1 MHRLARRL
9 LWTTLLM
16 AGVAHLGAAQY
27 PAVTIPNTEIR
38 SLHSKITGR
47 DYDLYIYPPTTGSP
61 AAGRKHPVLYLLDGQ
76 WDFKLLCSI
85 QGGLL
90 YDKYVPD
97 VIIVGITYSGAKA
110 NYDSLRAVD
119 YTPFAG
125 PNNPG
130 SGQGAKFL
138 AALKSEI
145 LPFVEREYPADPARR
160 AIMGNSL
167 GGLFTLYALF
177 TEPSLFSAYVAS
189 SPAVTYA
196 SRGSFSDEAAYATTH
211 RDLTAKLF
219 IGVGEDEP
227 LAAPVKE
234 MIETLRSRHYP
245 GLQFDGRVIAEE
257 RHSGN
262 KPETYNRG
270 LRFIFRLPDGAR

>member
-1 MHRLARRL
+1 M
-9 LWTTLLM
+9 LM
-16 AGVAHLGAAQY
+16 AGPARLGAAQY

-38 SLHSKITGR
+38 SFHSTITGR
-47 DYDLYIYPPTTGSP
+47 DYDLYVYPPSAGSLAP
-61 AAGRKHPVLYLLDGQ
+61 GRKHPVLYLLDGQ
-76 WDFKLLCSI
+76 WDFKLLSSI

-119 YTPFAG
+119 YTPLAG

-130 SGQGAKFL
+130 SGQGGKFL

-145 LPFVEREYPADPARR
+145 LPFVERNYPADPEHR
-160 AIMGNSL
+160 AFMGNSL
-167 GGLFTLYALF
+167 GGLFTLYAMF

-196 SRGSFSDEAAYATTH
+196 SRGSFADEAAYAKTH
-211 RDLTAKLF
+211 RT
-219 IGVGEDEP
+219 
-227 LAAPVKE
+227 
-234 MIETLRSRHYP
+234 SRQAVH
-245 GLQFDGRVIAEE
+245 R
-257 RHSGN
+257 RR
-262 KPETYNRG
+262 RG
-270 LRFIFRLPDGAR
+270 

>member
-1 MHRLARRL
+1 MQRVTWTLAAAL
-9 LWTTLLM
+9 LVSSHDVTR
-16 AGVAHLGAAQY
+16 AQF
-27 PAVTIPNTEIR
+27 PAVTIPGTELR
-38 SLHSKITGR
+38 SLHSTITGR
-47 DYDLYIYPPTTGSP
+47 DYDLYVYPPTP
-61 AAGRKHPVLYLLDGQ
+61 ASLAPGRKHPVLYLLDGQ

-97 VIIVGITYSGAKA
+97 VIVVGITYSGAKA

-119 YTPFAG
+119 YTPLAG

-138 AALKSEI
+138 AALRTEI
-145 LPFVEREYPADPARR
+145 LPFIERSYPADPARR
-160 AIMGNSL
+160 ALMGNSL
-167 GGLFTLYALF
+167 GGLFALYAMF

-196 SRGSFSDEAAYATTH
+196 SRGSFADEAKYARTH
-211 RDLTAKLF
+211 HDLSAKLF

-227 LAAPVKE
+227 LATPVKE
-234 MIETLRSRHYP
+234 MIETLRGRRYP
-245 GLQFDGRVIAEE
+245 SLELESRVIAEE

-270 LRFIFRLPDGAR
+270 LRFIFRPPIAHR

>member
-1 MHRLARRL
+1 LIALLAL
-9 LWTTLLM
+9 ATTR
-16 AGVAHLGAAQY
+16 ARAQF
-27 PAVTIPNTEIR
+27 PAVAIPGTELR
-38 SLHSKITGR
+38 ALHSSITGR
-47 DYDLYIYPPTTGSP
+47 DYDLYVYPPTPGSLAP
-61 AAGRKHPVLYLLDGQ
+61 GRKHPVLYLLDGQ

-97 VIIVGITYSGAKA
+97 VIVVGITYSGAHA

-119 YTPFAG
+119 YTPVAS

-138 AALKSEI
+138 SALETEIMPFIEKS
-145 LPFVEREYPADPARR
+145 YPADPSRR
-160 AIMGNSL
+160 ALMGNSL
-167 GGLFTLYALF
+167 GGLFALYAMF
-177 TEPSLFSAYVAS
+177 TKPALFSAYVAS

-196 SRGSFSDEAAYATTH
+196 SRGSFADEARYASAH
-211 RDLTAKLF
+211 DDLEAKLF
-219 IGVGEDEP
+219 IGVGADES

-234 MIETLRSRHYP
+234 MIDKIRSRHYR
-245 GLQFDGRVIAEE
+245 GLQFDSRVIAEE

-270 LRFIFRLPDGAR
+270 LRFIFRLPQPTK